1 MDIIMRIGL
10 VRHFK
15 VDLNKRRFMTAK
27 EYDEHVYNYDRAGV
41 IPNELVVDSYWE
53 KCYCS
58 NLSRAITTA
67 KTIYHGEII
76 ISDKLIEVP
85 AASWVDL
92 KFRMP
97 YYFWTI
103 FARFA
108 WIRHHVSQ
116 PEKKAE
122 TLKRLSQVLE
132 QIISENTPD
141 SNILIVSHAG
151 ALYEIKKL
159 LRKRGFK
166 GRGFI
171 RASNGKL
178 YIFDSQKRS

>member
-1 MDIIMRIGL
+1 MRIGL

-15 VDLNKRRFMTAK
+15 VDLKKRRFMTAK
-27 EYDEHVYNYDRAGV
+27 EYNEHVYNYDRAGV

-58 NLSRAITTA
+58 SLQRAITTA

-76 ISDKLIEVP
+76 ISNKLIEVP
-85 AASWVDL
+85 TASWINL
-92 KFRMP
+92 NFRMP
-97 YYFWTI
+97 YYFWSI

-116 PEKKAE
+116 PEQRAA
-122 TLKRLSQVLE
+122 TLKRLTEILDY
-132 QIISENTPD
+132 IISENAPD

-151 ALYEIKKL
+151 ALYEIKKM
-159 LRKRGFK
+159 LRRRGFNGK
-166 GRGFI
+166 GFI
-171 RASNGKL
+171 TASNGKL
-178 YIFDSQKRS
+178 YIFDSQKKK